1 MRHHSAIFTFIQ
13 LAIPEVEGPL
23 YIDGSVLSLL
33 SLPTLLR
40 RTDAP
45 LLSTGASRPFES
57 GLCSSS
63 VGQRHL
69 RECRLRQAG
78 SVSDWFGGNS
88 PYFHPGSSYIVLGAH
103 CGYYIPSGPH
113 RRGGN
118 LLASVRRPVS
128 WIWAHVL
135 PGDQMT

>member
-1 MRHHSAIFTFIQ
+1 MRYYSATFTIIQ

-45 LLSTGASRPFES
+45 LLSTGASRPFKS

-69 RECRLRQAG
+69 RNVA
-78 SVSDWFGGNS
+78 
-88 PYFHPGSSYIVLGAH
+88 YAK
-103 CGYYIPSGPH
+103 
-113 RRGGN
+113 RG
-118 LLASVRRPVS
+118 LS
-128 WIWAHVL
+128 
-135 PGDQMT
+135 